1 MMKFNQDMYANMR
14 SKKNESL
21 SNLGKRT
28 VYITEKGPPVT
39 SSALISPAIPG
50 IETMRMASPATSIEV
65 IPTPISKRP
74 RLTDKEKVDSR
85 PFSVWDD
92 TGLAVERAYEVV
104 TANYLKIFLG
114 VPSNEIVAHYV
125 Q

>member
-1 MMKFNQDMYANMR
+1 MYANMR

-28 VYITEKGPPVT
+28 VYIIEKGPPAT
-39 SSALISPAIPG
+39 SSALISPAILG
-50 IETMRMASPATSIEV
+50 IETMRTASPATSIEV
-65 IPTPISKRP
+65 IPTPISKRL

-85 PFSVWDD
+85 PSSVWDD

-104 TANYLKIFLG
+104 TANDLKIFLG